1 MQLTPFPTLQQP
13 AVAAVLPSL
22 PDALLRSLETCARDS
37 TPLSEVAYAVRLD
50 VALAARVL
58 EAAFSPSAKRQ
69 RFPLFVHVLETLGHD
84 VIKTVVVSA
93 AVQQVFQP
101 PSATQLDDLQQ
112 FHRDCLRCAF
122 YAEAIADK
130 AAYPVPDE
138 AYFTGLLYNLGK
150 LSLATTRPVEYRQ
163 ISSLAGSDAELMVL
177 EHERLGFTNVQETE
191 RLVRRWTV
199 NSFMADAVHYQY
211 DPVSRVAAA
220 HSLVKIL
227 HLARAMMEAREVT
240 SAAMMEHAHSFFAF
254 TPQDMTDIDTAA
266 TAQLREALK
275 FLDLPQENVKS
286 PEQEE
291 SSVHN
296 HKTLRLANAVRDL
309 TVLATLSSS
318 TSGYHEP
325 ALLNKTL
332 RQYLQIELGF
342 SNAIFFV
349 HDVGHKCLR
358 GLAGVDQPD
367 IINEIT
373 IPLEGASSLLKH
385 SVKLNRPFHTFGM
398 NDDGFGQSILDEQIA
413 RLLGHD
419 GFLALPLVSR
429 GEMLGAFAVGLS
441 QTELPQLDAKMRR
454 MTLFANEAAAALHF
468 SIKQAGLLAF
478 VTPEQNLAAQNRV
491 RKVLHEVNN
500 PLGIIKNYIKILRLK
515 LPKADPSQ
523 FGLEVINEEID
534 RIGHIVRGLAE
545 PGPAAAPT
553 IADVNVNHVI
563 IDLMQI
569 THEQLFIGDKIR
581 LRTDLNHSVREV
593 ACDRNRLKQVLLNL
607 MKNAAEAMALQGGEL
622 TVATSD
628 ITKDNG
634 MHNVQISV
642 SDNGPG
648 IPEAVMA
655 RLFRPVTSTK
665 GEGHAGLG
673 LSIVHELITG
683 MGGSISAESNADSGT
698 CFNILLPAAAS

>member
-1 MQLTPFPTLQQP
+1 MQLTPFPTLQQLT
-13 AVAAVLPSL
+13 VDAALPSL
-22 PDALLRSLETCARDS
+22 PDALLCSLETCARDS
-37 TPLSEVAYAVRLD
+37 TPLSEVAYAVRLA

-58 EAAFSPSAKRQ
+58 EAAFSPATKRQ

-84 VIKTVVVSA
+84 VIKTLVVSA

-101 PSATQLDDLQQ
+101 PGAKQLDELQYFQ
-112 FHRDCLRCAF
+112 RESLRCAF
-122 YAEAIADK
+122 YAEAIAEK
-130 AAYPVPDE
+130 AAYPIPDE
-138 AYFTGLLYNLGK
+138 AYFTGLLHNLGK
-150 LSLATTRPVEYRQ
+150 LSLATARTAEYRQ
-163 ISSLAGSDAELMVL
+163 ITNLAGSDAELMVL
-177 EHERLGFTNVQETE
+177 EQERMGFTNVKETE
-191 RLVRRWTV
+191 RLIRRWTV
-199 NSFMADAVHYQY
+199 NSFMADAIHYQH
-211 DPVSRVAAA
+211 DAISRVAAA
-220 HSLVKIL
+220 HALVKIL
-227 HLARAMMEAREVT
+227 HLARAMMEARDVT
-240 SAAMMEHAHSFFAF
+240 SAAMMDHAQSFFNF
-254 TPQDMTDIDTAA
+254 KLQDMVDIDSVA
-266 TAQLREALK
+266 TTQLREALQ
-275 FLDLPQENVKS
+275 FLDLPLEITKAV
-286 PEQEE
+286 EAEE
-291 SSVHN
+291 GSVQN

-342 SNAIFFV
+342 SSAIFFV
-349 HDVGHKCLR
+349 HDVAHKCLR

-367 IINEIT
+367 IINEIA
-373 IPLEGASSLLKH
+373 IPLEGASSLIKH

-398 NDDGFGQSILDEQIA
+398 HDDGFNQSILDEQIA

-441 QTELPQLDAKMRR
+441 PAELPQLDAKMRR

-478 VTPEQNLAAQNRV
+478 VSPEQNLVAQSRV

-534 RIGHIVRGLAE
+534 RIGHIVRSLAE
-545 PGPAAAPT
+545 PGPASAPT
-553 IADVNVNHVI
+553 IDDVVVNQLI

-569 THEQLFIGDKIR
+569 THEQLFSGDKIR
-581 LRTDLNHSVREV
+581 LRTNLDHSIRHV
-593 ACDRNRLKQVLLNL
+593 ACDRNQLKQVLLNL
-607 MKNAAEAMALQGGEL
+607 MKNAAEAMATQGGEL
-622 TVATSD
+622 IVSTTDV
-628 ITKDNG
+628 TKENG
-634 MHNVQISV
+634 MHSVKISV

-665 GEGHAGLG
+665 GDGHAGLG
-673 LSIVHELITG
+673 LSIVHELVVG
-683 MGGSISAESNADSGT
+683 MGGNITVKSNADSGT
-698 CFNILLPAAAS
+698 CFDILLPAVAP